1 MILSLDNIQLKTGDS
16 TFVVF
21 RFYIEYF
28 FIINIGTLSGAY
40 KYSYFYLLFW
50 TFYRNL
56 HTYFKEYFFY
66 RRITGMD
73 NHVVIMAGGIGSRF
87 WPMSTPECPKQFI
100 DVMGCGRSLIQLTA
114 DRFDGVCPR
123 ENMWVVTSEK
133 YIDIVREQLPE
144 IPESNILAEPC
155 ARNTA
160 PCIAFACWK
169 IKKKHPNANIVV
181 TPSDALVIDTGE
193 FRRVMEKALRF
204 TDDGSAI
211 VTIGIRPTR
220 PETGY
225 GYIAAADHLQTD
237 KEIYTVDAFKEKPDK
252 ETAEKYLAEGNFF
265 WNAGIF
271 VWNVRTITSVMRV
284 YAPGIAQIFDR
295 IFPDFYTE
303 KENET
308 IKKLFPTCESIS
320 IDYAVMEKAQEI
332 YVLPASFGWSDL
344 GTWGALR
351 GLLPQDKSGN
361 ATVGTD
367 IRLYESKNC
376 IVHASEE
383 KRVVIQGLDGYII
396 AEKDNTL
403 LICKLEEEQRIKEF
417 SK

>member
-1 MILSLDNIQLKTGDS
+1 
-16 TFVVF
+16 
-21 RFYIEYF
+21 
-28 FIINIGTLSGAY
+28 
-40 KYSYFYLLFW
+40 
-50 TFYRNL
+50 
-56 HTYFKEYFFY
+56 
-66 RRITGMD
+66 MD

-169 IKKKHPNANIVV
+169 IKKKHPRANIVV

-204 TDDGSAI
+204 TDDSSAI

-220 PETGY
+220 LETGY
-225 GYIAAADHLQTD
+225 GYIAAANQLQTD

-252 ETAEKYLAEGNFF
+252 ETAEKYLAEGNYF

-308 IKKLFPTCESIS
+308 IKKLFPTCEAIS

-361 ATVGTD
+361 ATVGAD
-367 IRLYESKNC
+367 VRLYESKNC
-376 IVHASEE
+376 IVHTSEE

-403 LICKLEEEQRIKEF
+403 LICKLDEEQRIKEF

>member
-1 MILSLDNIQLKTGDS
+1 MS
-16 TFVVF
+16 
-21 RFYIEYF
+21 
-28 FIINIGTLSGAY
+28 
-40 KYSYFYLLFW
+40 
-50 TFYRNL
+50 
-56 HTYFKEYFFY
+56 
-66 RRITGMD
+66 MD
-73 NHVVIMAGGIGSRF
+73 NHIVIMAGGIGSRF

-100 DVMGCGRSLIQLTA
+100 DVMGCGRTLIQLTA

-123 ENMWVVTSEK
+123 ENVWVVTSEK

-160 PCIAFACWK
+160 PCIAYACWK
-169 IKKKHPNANIVV
+169 IKKKYPNANVVV

-193 FRRVMEKALRF
+193 FRRVVEKALRF
-204 TDDGSAI
+204 TDNSSAI
-211 VTIGIRPTR
+211 VTLGIRPTR

-225 GYIAAADHLQTD
+225 GYIAAGDPIMTD
-237 KEIYTVDAFKEKPDK
+237 KEIFTVDAFKEKPDR
-252 ETAEKYLAEGNFF
+252 ETADRYLAEGGYF

-308 IKKLFPTCESIS
+308 IKKLFPTCEAIS

-361 ATVGTD
+361 ATVGPD
-367 IRLYESKNC
+367 VRLYESKNC
-376 IVHASEE
+376 IVHTSEE

-396 AEKDNTL
+396 AEKDQTL
-403 LICKLEEEQRIKEF
+403 LICKLDEEQRIKEF

>member
-1 MILSLDNIQLKTGDS
+1 
-16 TFVVF
+16 
-21 RFYIEYF
+21 
-28 FIINIGTLSGAY
+28 
-40 KYSYFYLLFW
+40 
-50 TFYRNL
+50 
-56 HTYFKEYFFY
+56 
-66 RRITGMD
+66 
-73 NHVVIMAGGIGSRF
+73 MAGGIGSRF

-169 IKKKHPNANIVV
+169 IKKKHPHANIVV

-204 TDDGSAI
+204 TDDSSAI

-225 GYIAAADHLQTD
+225 GYIAAANQLQTD

-308 IKKLFPTCESIS
+308 IKKLFPTCEAIS

-344 GTWGALR
+344 GTWGALH

-361 ATVGTD
+361 ATVGAD
-367 IRLYESKNC
+367 VRLYESKNC
-376 IVHASEE
+376 IVHTSEE

-403 LICKLEEEQRIKEF
+403 LICKLDEEQRIKEF

>member
-1 MILSLDNIQLKTGDS
+1 
-16 TFVVF
+16 
-21 RFYIEYF
+21 
-28 FIINIGTLSGAY
+28 
-40 KYSYFYLLFW
+40 
-50 TFYRNL
+50 
-56 HTYFKEYFFY
+56 
-66 RRITGMD
+66 
-73 NHVVIMAGGIGSRF
+73 
-87 WPMSTPECPKQFI
+87 
-100 DVMGCGRSLIQLTA
+100 
-114 DRFDGVCPR
+114 
-123 ENMWVVTSEK
+123 
-133 YIDIVREQLPE
+133 
-144 IPESNILAEPC
+144 
-155 ARNTA
+155 
-160 PCIAFACWK
+160 
-169 IKKKHPNANIVV
+169 
-181 TPSDALVIDTGE
+181 
-193 FRRVMEKALRF
+193 MEKALCF

-225 GYIAAADHLQTD
+225 GYIAAANQLLTD

-320 IDYAVMEKAQEI
+320 IDYAVMEKAEAI

-367 IRLYESKNC
+367 IRLYDSKNC

-383 KRVVIQGLDGYII
+383 KRVVVQGLDGYII

>member
-1 MILSLDNIQLKTGDS
+1 
-16 TFVVF
+16 
-21 RFYIEYF
+21 
-28 FIINIGTLSGAY
+28 
-40 KYSYFYLLFW
+40 
-50 TFYRNL
+50 
-56 HTYFKEYFFY
+56 
-66 RRITGMD
+66 
-73 NHVVIMAGGIGSRF
+73 MAGGVGSRF
-87 WPMSTPECPKQFI
+87 WPMSTPEHPKQFI
-100 DVMGCGRSLIQLTA
+100 DVLGCGRTLLQLTV
-114 DRFDGVCPR
+114 DRFSGLVPMS
-123 ENMWVVTSEK
+123 NFWVVTSARYKSLVE
-133 YIDIVREQLPE
+133 EQLPD
-144 IPESNILAEPC
+144 IPRSNILFEPC
-155 ARNTA
+155 MRNTA
-160 PCIAFACWK
+160 PCIAYAGWK
-169 IKKKHPNANIVV
+169 IKRRYPEANVVV
-181 TPSDALVIDTGE
+181 TSSDHMVTDVEE
-193 FRRVMEKALRF
+193 FRRVIAKSLDF
-204 TDDGSAI
+204 TSKSASI
-211 VTIGIRPTR
+211 LTLGMKPTR

-225 GYIAAADHLQTD
+225 GYIAAGDQIMTD
-237 KEIYTVDAFKEKPDK
+237 KEIFTVDAFKEKPDR
-252 ETAEKYLAEGNFF
+252 ETADRYLAEGNYF

-308 IKKLFPTCESIS
+308 IKKLFPTCEAIS

-361 ATVGTD
+361 ATVGAD
-367 IRLYESKNC
+367 VRLYESKNC
-376 IVHASEE
+376 IVHTSEE

-403 LICKLEEEQRIKEF
+403 LICKLDEEQRIKEF

>member
-1 MILSLDNIQLKTGDS
+1 MKIKQENT
-16 TFVVF
+16 T
-21 RFYIEYF
+21 
-28 FIINIGTLSGAY
+28 
-40 KYSYFYLLFW
+40 
-50 TFYRNL
+50 
-56 HTYFKEYFFY
+56 
-66 RRITGMD
+66 MD
-73 NHVVIMAGGIGSRF
+73 NHVVIMAGGVGSRF

-100 DVMGCGRSLIQLTA
+100 DVMGCGRTLIQLTV
-114 DRFDGVCPR
+114 DRFAGVCPQ

-169 IKKKHPNANIVV
+169 IKKKHPNATIAV
-181 TPSDALVIDTGE
+181 TPSDALVIDTAE

-204 TDDGSAI
+204 TSDGSAI

-225 GYIAAADHLQTD
+225 GYIAAADPLLTD
-237 KEIYTVDAFKEKPDK
+237 KAIFTVDAFKEKPDR
-252 ETAEKYLAEGNFF
+252 ETAEKYVSDGSYF

-284 YAPGIAQIFDR
+284 YAPSIAQIFDR
-295 IFPDFYTE
+295 IYPDFYTE
-303 KENET
+303 KEGES
-308 IKKLFPTCESIS
+308 IRKLFSTCESIS

-351 GLLPQDKSGN
+351 SLLPQDKSGN
-361 ATVGTD
+361 ATIGED
-367 IRLYESKNC
+367 IRLYDSKNC
-376 IVHASEE
+376 IVHTSEE
-383 KRVVIQGLDGYII
+383 KRVVVQGLDGYII
-396 AEKDNTL
+396 AEKNNTL

>member
-1 MILSLDNIQLKTGDS
+1 MS
-16 TFVVF
+16 
-21 RFYIEYF
+21 
-28 FIINIGTLSGAY
+28 
-40 KYSYFYLLFW
+40 
-50 TFYRNL
+50 
-56 HTYFKEYFFY
+56 
-66 RRITGMD
+66 MD
-73 NHVVIMAGGIGSRF
+73 NHIVIMAGGIGSRF

-100 DVMGCGRSLIQLTA
+100 DVMGCGRTLIQLTA

-123 ENMWVVTSEK
+123 ENVWVVTSEK

-160 PCIAFACWK
+160 PCIAYACWK
-169 IKKKHPNANIVV
+169 IK

-193 FRRVMEKALRF
+193 FRRVVEKALRF
-204 TDDGSAI
+204 TDNSSAI
-211 VTIGIRPTR
+211 VTLGIRPTR

-225 GYIAAADHLQTD
+225 GYIAAGDSIMTD
-237 KEIYTVDAFKEKPDK
+237 KEIFTVDAFKEKPDR
-252 ETAEKYLAEGNFF
+252 ETADRYLAEGGYF

-308 IKKLFPTCESIS
+308 IKKLFPTCEAIS

-361 ATVGTD
+361 ATVGPD
-367 IRLYESKNC
+367 VRLYESKNC
-376 IVHASEE
+376 IVHTSEE

-396 AEKDNTL
+396 AEKDQTL
-403 LICKLEEEQRIKEF
+403 LICKLDEEQRIKEF

>member
-1 MILSLDNIQLKTGDS
+1 
-16 TFVVF
+16 
-21 RFYIEYF
+21 
-28 FIINIGTLSGAY
+28 
-40 KYSYFYLLFW
+40 
-50 TFYRNL
+50 
-56 HTYFKEYFFY
+56 
-66 RRITGMD
+66 
-73 NHVVIMAGGIGSRF
+73 MAGGIGSRF

-100 DVMGCGRSLIQLTA
+100 DVMGCGRSLIQLTT

-169 IKKKHPNANIVV
+169 IKKKHPRANIVV

-204 TDDGSAI
+204 TDDSSAI

-225 GYIAAADHLQTD
+225 GYIAAANQLQTD

-252 ETAEKYLAEGNFF
+252 ETAEKYLAEGNYF

-308 IKKLFPTCESIS
+308 IKKLFPTCEAIS

-361 ATVGTD
+361 ATVGAD
-367 IRLYESKNC
+367 VRLYESKNC
-376 IVHASEE
+376 IVHTSEE

>member
-1 MILSLDNIQLKTGDS
+1 MS
-16 TFVVF
+16 
-21 RFYIEYF
+21 
-28 FIINIGTLSGAY
+28 
-40 KYSYFYLLFW
+40 
-50 TFYRNL
+50 
-56 HTYFKEYFFY
+56 
-66 RRITGMD
+66 MD
-73 NHVVIMAGGIGSRF
+73 NHIVIMAGGIGSRF

-100 DVMGCGRSLIQLTA
+100 DVMGCGRTLIQLTA

-123 ENMWVVTSEK
+123 ENVWVVTSEK

-160 PCIAFACWK
+160 PCIAYAGWK
-169 IKKKHPNANIVV
+169 IKKKHPNANVVV

-193 FRRVMEKALRF
+193 FRRVVEKALRF
-204 TDDGSAI
+204 TDNSSAI
-211 VTIGIRPTR
+211 VTLGIKPTR

-225 GYIAAADHLQTD
+225 GYIAAGDQIMTD
-237 KEIYTVDAFKEKPDK
+237 KEIFTVDAFKEKPDR
-252 ETAEKYLAEGNFF
+252 ETADRYLAEGNYF

-308 IKKLFPTCESIS
+308 IKKLFPTCEAIS

-361 ATVGTD
+361 ATVGAD
-367 IRLYESKNC
+367 VRLYESKNC
-376 IVHASEE
+376 IVHTSEE

>member
-1 MILSLDNIQLKTGDS
+1 
-16 TFVVF
+16 
-21 RFYIEYF
+21 
-28 FIINIGTLSGAY
+28 
-40 KYSYFYLLFW
+40 
-50 TFYRNL
+50 
-56 HTYFKEYFFY
+56 
-66 RRITGMD
+66 MD

-225 GYIAAADHLQTD
+225 GYIQADLGFASARN
-237 KEIYTVDAFKEKPDK
+237 KEIYRVDSFKEKPDFA
-252 ETAEKYLAEGNFF
+252 TASRYIQKNNYF

-271 VWNVRTITSVMRV
+271 VWNVSTIVNAFRV
-284 YAPGIAQIFDR
+284 YQPAIAQIFEQLMPIYGSEQEQEAINRD
-295 IFPDFYTE
+295 FP
-303 KENET
+303 KCEN
-308 IKKLFPTCESIS
+308 IS
-320 IDYAVMEKAQEI
+320 VDYAIMEKVEEI
-332 YVLPASFGWSDL
+332 FVLPANFGWSDL
-344 GTWGALR
+344 GTWGSLHEHT
-351 GLLPQDKSGN
+351 PQDAYGN
-361 ATVGTD
+361 ACIG
-367 IRLYESKNC
+367 KNISVYDTHNC
-376 IVHASEE
+376 MIHTTQE
-383 KRVVIQGLDGYII
+383 KKVVIQGLDGFIV
-396 AEKDNTL
+396 AEKNDTL
-403 LICKLEEEQRIKEF
+403 LICKLSEEQRIKQF
-417 SK
+417 SE

>member
-1 MILSLDNIQLKTGDS
+1 MN
-16 TFVVF
+16 
-21 RFYIEYF
+21 
-28 FIINIGTLSGAY
+28 
-40 KYSYFYLLFW
+40 
-50 TFYRNL
+50 
-56 HTYFKEYFFY
+56 
-66 RRITGMD
+66 

-100 DVMGCGRSLIQLTA
+100 DILGCGKTLIQLTVE
-114 DRFDGVCPR
+114 RFGNVCPQ

-133 YIDIVREQLPE
+133 YIDTIREQLPG

-155 ARNTA
+155 PRNTA
-160 PCIAFACWK
+160 PCIAYACWK
-169 IKKKHPNANIVV
+169 IKKKYPEANIVV
-181 TPSDALVIDTGE
+181 TPSDQVVIDTTE
-193 FRRVMEKALRF
+193 FRRVIEKALLF
-204 TDDGSAI
+204 TDKSSAI
-211 VTIGIRPTR
+211 ITLGIKPAR

-225 GYIAAADHLQTD
+225 GYIAAGDPIMTD
-237 KEIYTVDAFKEKPDK
+237 KEIFTVDAFKEKPDR
-252 ETAEKYLAEGNFF
+252 ETADRYLAEGGYF

-308 IKKLFPTCESIS
+308 IKKLFPTCEAIS

-361 ATVGTD
+361 ATVGPD
-367 IRLYESKNC
+367 VRLYESKNC
-376 IVHASEE
+376 IVHTSEE

-396 AEKDNTL
+396 AEKDQTL
-403 LICKLEEEQRIKEF
+403 LICKLDEEQRIKEF

>member
-1 MILSLDNIQLKTGDS
+1 MS
-16 TFVVF
+16 
-21 RFYIEYF
+21 
-28 FIINIGTLSGAY
+28 
-40 KYSYFYLLFW
+40 
-50 TFYRNL
+50 
-56 HTYFKEYFFY
+56 
-66 RRITGMD
+66 MD
-73 NHVVIMAGGIGSRF
+73 NHIVIMAGGIGSRF

-100 DVMGCGRSLIQLTA
+100 DVMGCGRTLIQLTA
-114 DRFDGVCPR
+114 DRFDGICPR
-123 ENMWVVTSEK
+123 ENVWVVTSEK

-160 PCIAFACWK
+160 PCIAYACWK
-169 IKKKHPNANIVV
+169 IKKKHP

-193 FRRVMEKALRF
+193 FRRVVEKALRF
-204 TDDGSAI
+204 TDNSSAI
-211 VTIGIRPTR
+211 VTLGIKPTR

-225 GYIAAADHLQTD
+225 GYIAAGDQIMTD
-237 KEIYTVDAFKEKPDK
+237 KEIFTVDAFKEKPDR
-252 ETAEKYLAEGNFF
+252 ETADRYLAEGNYF

-308 IKKLFPTCESIS
+308 IKKLFPTCEAIS

-361 ATVGTD
+361 ATVGAD
-367 IRLYESKNC
+367 VRLYESKNC
-376 IVHASEE
+376 IVHTSEE